1 MKLPFRR
8 ARPDEDEFDEPPV
21 QVQPQ
26 RTLPHHEQ
34 RLMFEGN
41 THWGRGLAIILG
53 MVGTVIVF
61 LVILTLLPRPGNG
74 NPFDSITN
82 SLGSSSGVVTP
93 VVGIAPPGG
102 AAQAR
107 NLPTVAVK
115 ATSPGA
121 GGAGTPS
128 AKWLAVARSGVPNVR
143 SAPSTNNN
151 PIGNLSPS
159 RQVEVIGRSPDNA
172 WLQIVWDNNTKAW
185 VAQDL
190 MTVVTGDPAQI
201 PIVRSP

>member
-8 ARPDEDEFDEPPV
+8 TPMDEDALEEPV

-26 RTLPHHEQ
+26 RALPRHEQ

-82 SLGSSSGVVTP
+82 SLGSSSGIATP

-102 AAQAR
+102 AAQAGT
-107 NLPTVAVK
+107 LPTVAPK
-115 ATSPGA
+115 PAAAGPG
-121 GGAGTPS
+121 GTGTPG

-172 WLQIVWDNNTKAW
+172 WLQIVWDNNQKAW
-185 VAQDL
+185 VARDL
-190 MTVVTGDPAQI
+190 MTIVSGDAAQI
-201 PIVRSP
+201 PVVKSP